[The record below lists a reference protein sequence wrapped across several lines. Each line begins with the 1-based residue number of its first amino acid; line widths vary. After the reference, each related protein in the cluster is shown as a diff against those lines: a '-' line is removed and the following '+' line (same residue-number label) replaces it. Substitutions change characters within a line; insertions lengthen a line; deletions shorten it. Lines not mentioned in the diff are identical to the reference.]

1 MNRKKTN
8 SKTTRSKQLSATS
21 AVKQTPAYDEIFLGL
36 DVHSNDIRVVRQIDG
51 SNPQAAQR
59 LKWENIRE
67 FVKKQL
73 SLARKV
79 YAVYEAGAFGFQ
91 LQRDLQA
98 LGAVCHVTKPAK
110 LDPEYRRVQTD
121 KTDARELTG
130 KLERYVHGNDR
141 AMVVVRVPTIEQEL
155 QRSQARHRKFLHKQL
170 QSVRAH
176 GRGVLLS
183 QGVRHAAAWWKQT
196 RWDELAPRL
205 SEPIRASLEDCRILI
220 AKYEELLKPVEKNL
234 KASAPAERPRGFG
247 ALTFVLLIREIYTWG
262 RFQNRRQVGSFFGLC
277 GGVSSSGR
285 QHYDLSITKAGSP
298 YLRVLLI
305 ELAWRMIYYQPNY
318 KAVQR
323 WAPIFKNPK
332 SHSRQRKR
340 AIVALARQLAV
351 DIWKWQTGKIT
362 PEELGWE
369 MNLAA

>member
-1 MNRKKTN
+1 MNIQRTN
-8 SKTTRSKQLSATS
+8 SKRIRSKQLSATS
-21 AVKQTPAYDEIFLGL
+21 ATEQTPEYDEIFLGL
-36 DVHSNDIRVVRQIDG
+36 DVHSEHIRVVRQIDG
-51 SNPQAAQR
+51 SNPQPAQR
-59 LKWENIRE
+59 LSWEKIQE
-67 FVKKQL
+67 FIKKQL
-73 SLARKV
+73 TLARKV

-98 LGAVCHVTKPAK
+98 LGATCYVTKPAK
-110 LDPEYRRVQTD
+110 LDPEHRRVQTD

-141 AMVVVRVPTIEQEL
+141 AMVVVRVPTVEQEL
-155 QRSQARHRKFLHKQL
+155 RRSQARHRKYLHKQL

-183 QGVRHAAAWWKQT
+183 QGVRHAAAWWKQA

-205 SEPIRASLEDCRILI
+205 PAPIRASLEDCRALI
-220 AKYEELLKPVEKNL
+220 ASYEQLLKPVEKNL
-234 KASAPAERPRGFG
+234 KASAPTERPRGFG
-247 ALTFVLLIREIYTWG
+247 ALTFALLIRELLTWE

-323 WAPIFKNPK
+323 WAPVFKNPK